1 MLNVRAHGRDS
12 LEATVEKAGESRSV
26 YEARTNE
33 SCLPKL
39 DSLLSPHRSIKV
51 YRLKYIID
59 RLKYINSRYVY
70 SDRNVFLSLQLDQ
83 PVDYKITRMTR
94 RLRTNREK

>member
-26 YEARTNE
+26 YVEARTNE

-39 DSLLSPHRSIKV
+39 DSLLSPHRSIK
-51 YRLKYIID
+51 D
-59 RLKYINSRYVY
+59 A
-70 SDRNVFLSLQLDQ
+70 D
-83 PVDYKITRMTR
+83 
-94 RLRTNREK
+94 